1 MGALTDLYVSASSI
15 EARRARPGIEVTA
28 FFLPALQTLYYQ
40 HSAPLDWHA
49 PALRRLRR
57 LYLHDVGSRVETPT
71 LTFDAF
77 LRILQ
82 ECQGLEELMLNLRLW
97 PFNAYSGPNGSR
109 NMSSDV
115 TVHLPSISMAR
126 FLCPA
131 SSEPDSPEIFHL
143 LSHFRLPAT
152 AEVYVCSQVFDQEN
166 RGYGGFLHTIPQDES
181 CLEILTK
188 ATAGSISLTSF
199 LVEVDGCS
207 GQGRLFVTLRDTYY
221 GRFDQ
226 WSYAPKQRLA
236 DFCTLFARSPLQE
249 LIVGAHFEGK
259 AWCRLLRKFPGLRSL
274 TIGGSFVLGED
285 LSRMFRDVMH
295 ALKKVKKDELLAPA
309 LRSLALE
316 DMALNRN
323 QLRTLVNS
331 LMVRNKRQ
339 RKLSILRL
347 RLYRE
352 MYAGGRRDPTFTEV
366 LGDLGLD
373 GDALVDGQIILEYP
387 SQEDST

>member
-152 AEVYVCSQVFDQEN
+152 AEV
-166 RGYGGFLHTIPQDES
+166 

-226 WSYAPKQRLA
+226 LA

-339 RKLSILRL
+339 RKLSILWL
-347 RLYRE
+347 RLYRK

>member
-152 AEVYVCSQVFDQEN
+152 AEVYVC
-166 RGYGGFLHTIPQDES
+166 
-181 CLEILTK
+181 CLGILTK

-199 LVEVDGCS
+199 LVEVNGCS

-274 TIGGSFVLGED
+274 TIGGSFVIDED
-285 LSRMFRDVMH
+285 LSRMFRDLMH

-309 LRSLALE
+309 LRSLALK

-347 RLYRE
+347 RLCRK
-352 MYAGGRRDPTFTEV
+352 MYAEGRRDPTFTEV